1 MYATVADLRDE
12 GVTEAQ
18 ATDARLLTLIE
29 EASRLIDRLTGWF
42 FEPRDATYRF
52 DGRGTPS
59 IEPPAPP
66 IHLDALTAA
75 GAAIPMDS
83 EFNPLD
89 RKKYRVN
96 IKTMKM
102 KKPTRYHFR

>member
-1 MYATVADLRDE
+1 VYATVAELRGE

-18 ATDARLLTLIE
+18 ATDARLLTLID

-42 FEPRDATYRF
+42 FEPRDATYRL

-66 IHLDALTAA
+66 IRLDALTVAA
-75 GAAIPMDS
+75 AAIPMDS
-83 EFNPLD
+83 DNLLIVGAPVQPGFDAPRLSTP
-89 RKKYRVN
+89 R
-96 IKTMKM
+96 
-102 KKPTRYHFR
+102 